1 VPDRDDTQRPGAAA
15 DDEAALAIV
24 ARHALHDEELV
35 AALAA
40 GALDADDE
48 AADRA
53 RARSFVDRCTACRA
67 LHDDV
72 ATIGA
77 SLRAEA
83 SFTIPAPRDFRLSVE
98 DAHRLGGT
106 VITRRVAGGFRALL
120 LGIARPVGASMAALG
135 VVGVL
140 VGSAVLGS
148 AGLGAPQAVDM
159 GSTGGAAAPTGAPAA
174 LTTFE
179 VTSGPAEP
187 PKASERTT
195 EIEAQPDDGRQ
206 VLASSGATWLLGL
219 SAVVVVAGAAL
230 FLVGVRASRSRAPGS
245 GAR

>member
-1 VPDRDDTQRPGAAA
+1 MPDRDDTQHGEAGP
-15 DDEAALAIV
+15 DEAALAIV

-40 GALDADDE
+40 GALDGDDE
-48 AADRA
+48 ADDRT
-53 RARSFVDRCTACRA
+53 RARSFVDRCAACRG

-72 ATIGA
+72 AAIGA
-77 SLRAEA
+77 SLRADA
-83 SFTIPAPRDFRLSVE
+83 AITIPAPRDFRLSVE

-120 LGIARPVGASMAALG
+120 LGLARPVGASMAALG

-148 AGLGAPQAVDM
+148 AGLAGTPAVDM
-159 GSTGGAAAPTGAPAA
+159 GSTGAAGAPSAAPAA
-174 LTTFE
+174 LGTFE
-179 VTSGPAEP
+179 IANGPVDP
-187 PKASERTT
+187 PKATERTS
-195 EIEAQPDDGRQ
+195 EIEGQPDNGVR
-206 VLASSGATWLLGL
+206 VLAPGGAAWLLGL
-219 SAVVVVAGAAL
+219 SVVVAVAGVAL
-230 FLVGVRASRSRAPGS
+230 FLVGVRTTRSRSPGT

>member
-1 VPDRDDTQRPGAAA
+1 MPDHDDTQHDAAGP
-15 DDEAALAIV
+15 DEAALAIV

-40 GALDADDE
+40 GALHGDGESD
-48 AADRA
+48 DRA
-53 RARSFVDRCTACRA
+53 RARSFVDRCAACRA

-72 ATIGA
+72 AAIGA

-83 SFTIPAPRDFRLSVE
+83 AFTIQVPRDFRLSVE

-106 VITRRVAGGFRALL
+106 VISRRVAGGFRALL
-120 LGIARPVGASMAALG
+120 IGIARPVGASMAALG

-148 AGLGAPQAVDM
+148 AGLAGAPAVDM
-159 GSTGGAAAPTGAPAA
+159 GSTGGAAAPTAEPAA
-174 LTTFE
+174 VTTFRIAN
-179 VTSGPAEP
+179 GPVDP
-187 PKASERTT
+187 PEASERTS
-195 EIEAQPDDGRQ
+195 ELEGQPDDGRQ
-206 VLASSGATWLLGL
+206 VLAPGGAARLLGL
-219 SAVVVVAGAAL
+219 SVVVVVAGAAL
-230 FLVGVRASRSRAPGS
+230 FLVGVRATRSRSPGS

>member
-1 VPDRDDTQRPGAAA
+1 MPDRDDTQHDAAGM
-15 DDEAALAIV
+15 DEAALAIV

-35 AALAA
+35 VALAA

-48 AADRA
+48 ADART
-53 RARSFVDRCTACRA
+53 RARSFVDRCAACRA

-72 ATIGA
+72 AVIGA
-77 SLRAEA
+77 SLRADA
-83 SFTIPAPRDFRLSVE
+83 AFTVSAPRDFRLSVD

-148 AGLGAPQAVDM
+148 AGLARAPAIDM
-159 GSTGGAAAPTGAPAA
+159 GTTTSGAAAPTGAPAA
-174 LTTFE
+174 FSTFE
-179 VTSGPAEP
+179 TANGPVDP
-187 PKASERTT
+187 PKASERTS
-195 EIEAQPDDGRQ
+195 EIAGQPDDGRQ
-206 VLASSGATWLLGL
+206 VLAPGGAAWLLGL
-219 SAVVVVAGAAL
+219 SVVVVVAGAAL
-230 FLVGVRASRSRAPGS
+230 FLVGVRATRSRSPGS